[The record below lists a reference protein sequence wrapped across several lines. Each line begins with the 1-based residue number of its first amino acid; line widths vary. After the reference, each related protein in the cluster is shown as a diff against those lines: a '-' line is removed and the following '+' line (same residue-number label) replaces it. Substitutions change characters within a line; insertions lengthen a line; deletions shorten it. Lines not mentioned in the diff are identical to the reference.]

1 MDISSVINDTALKN
15 ARMVAGRAGLANQ
28 VVWVHIVDH
37 PDIADWLKP
46 GHLLLMTGYH
56 WPKEEDAQRTL
67 VRKLHERRLAGIILA
82 VPRFLTL
89 FPPSVRDVD
98 DSVGLPLFEI
108 PWAIPFTP
116 RTAARRDGKKS

>member
-28 VVWVHIVDH
+28 VVWAHIVDH

-56 WPKEEDAQRTL
+56 WPKEEDAQQTL
-67 VRKLHERRLAGIILA
+67 VRQLHERRLAGIILA
-82 VPRFLTL
+82 VPRFLTP
-89 FPPSVRDVD
+89 FPSSVRDVA
-98 DSVGLPLFEI
+98 DSVGLALFEI
-108 PWAIPFTP
+108 TWGLPFAQLTEEIH
-116 RTAARRDGKKS
+116 R